1 MSNII
6 QEVVFEE
13 FQHLT
18 RFAKEHCVVTEKIDG
33 TNAQI
38 FINDLGTIIKA
49 GSRNR
54 WVTPG
59 DDNFGF
65 ANWVEGNKEE
75 LMKLGPGRHFG
86 EWWGSGIQRGYGL
99 KNGEKRF
106 SLFNVGRWGVE
117 AAVEFAKP
125 ACCGVVPLITKTSL
139 DTLDVNKIM
148 KDLQDNGSRAMPGWM
163 KPEGI
168 VIYMP
173 NSKAGYKM
181 TFEGDKHKW
190 ELTK

>member
-1 MSNII
+1 MDGF
-6 QEVVFEE
+6 QE

-18 RFAKEHCVVTEKIDG
+18 RFAKESVIVTEKIDG

-38 FINDLGTIIKA
+38 YIDDLGSIIRA

-54 WVTPG
+54 WITPG

-65 ANWVEGNKEE
+65 AKWVDEHKDE
-75 LMKLGPGRHFG
+75 LLKLGPGRHYG
-86 EWWGSGIQRGYGL
+86 EWYGSGIQRGYGL
-99 KNGEKRF
+99 KEKRF
-106 SLFNVGRWGVE
+106 ALFNVGRWGNP
-117 AAVEFAKP
+117 AAIEFAKP
-125 ACCGVVPLITKTSL
+125 DCCTTVPLLKKL
-139 DTLDVNKIM
+139 TLDALNVNDIM
-148 KDLQDNGSRAMPGWM
+148 RDLESHGSYAVDGWM

-168 VIYMP
+168 VIFMP